1 MVSTRSAVQQ
11 LFPFD
16 PEPEQSLRRRH
27 REQNLLRVPSLQGTF
42 LQSLYSEDLHSTETM
57 AFVIP
62 EAGDPLGNSLT
73 AHATNIPGCIT
84 YPAVEE
90 GSTFEIKH
98 HMLSILP
105 TFHGLSTDD
114 PNMHIAEFLMGCK
127 NILVK
132 GFSAESIKLRLFPY
146 TLKDQARRWLLTLPS
161 GSISTWNQLSEK
173 FLNKYYPAS
182 KTLDMRTQILSFAQK
197 PNEEFHEAWERFK
210 ELNRKCPHS
219 SISSTDQVHIFFRGL
234 NMTTKTLVNASCGG
248 SYKDKN
254 AQEACLLFEKMAAD
268 TQQWAVEQPQS
279 RSVFEISNGSPYM
292 SAQIEKM
299 EKKLERFD
307 AKFDML
313 LQRIP
318 GSQVAVQQPLPAA
331 CSICNVTTH
340 DFLSC
345 PHKDAYPEFAAEQV
359 NAFNNFQRPR
369 YDPYSNVYNPG
380 WRDHPNFKWDRDQP
394 ARPQFQQQVQQTAA
408 PKAAWEV
415 AIEKLANATSQEFQN
430 LQATVKNIEKQ
441 MGQIAFQVSERA
453 PGTFPSQTEHNPRGG
468 ADCKAVR
475 VLRSGKSYDN
485 RGEICVGNSQAAS
498 QPQTDSGNFAESDI
512 VTDSTESMG
521 RSENSAK
528 IAAETAERVYV
539 PPMPYPERLKP
550 KVKNQQ
556 LTDFMKTLA
565 KVQINLPLID
575 AIKNIPSYA
584 KFLKDVC
591 TKKKKLVDFEKVILT
606 EQCSA
611 VLLHKLPPKKQ
622 DPGSFT
628 ISCTIGNSNFKRA
641 LIDLGASINLMPFS
655 VFQRLGQGE
664 IKPTSVILQLADRSV
679 AYPRGIIEDLIIK
692 VDNLYLPADFVVLDM
707 DEDMQTP
714 IILGRPFMATAR
726 TLIDVEA
733 GTLTL
738 RVQDQSVVF
747 SLFEITKR
755 PTDVQDCMRVDML
768 DSLMHAETMSRL
780 TSDPLLKVLHGLEN
794 RNTEDEEVFE
804 YVSALESVPFLH
816 PRWRHVFESL
826 GEPNKPLQPSKVHPP
841 KLDLKVLPGHLK
853 YAYLGANSS
862 LPVIIAADLSSTE
875 EEKLLRILRNYQD
888 AIGWTIAD
896 IKGISPTICM
906 HRILMEDG
914 VKPTIDAQ
922 RRLNPI
928 MKEVVRTEVMK
939 LLDAGMIYPIS
950 DSKWVSATQVV
961 PKRSGI
967 TVVKNDNNEL
977 VPTRLTTGWRM
988 CVDYRKI
995 NTGTRKDHFPLPF
1008 TDQMLERLA
1017 GRAFYCFLDGYSG
1030 YNQIPV
1036 AAEDQEKTTFTCP
1049 FGTFAYRRMP
1059 FGLCNAP
1066 ATFQRCMMSIFSGL
1080 VEQVVEVFMDDF
1092 SVFGDSFDECL
1103 NNLSLVLDRCIKT
1116 NLVLNWEKCHF
1127 MVKQGIVL
1135 GHLISNRGIEV
1146 DKAKI
1151 DVIAK
1156 LPPPTAVKSVR
1167 SFLGHAGFYRRF
1179 IKDFSKISRPLC
1191 NLLAKDAPFVFD
1203 DACLEAFNK
1212 LKTLLTTAPIIAAP
1226 NWSLPFELMC
1236 DASDY
1241 AVGAVLGQRKD
1252 KLPQVIHYASRTL
1265 NDAQLNY
1272 ATTEKEL
1279 LAVVFALEKFR
1290 SYLVGAKVI
1299 VYTDHAALKYLL
1311 SKKDAKPRLI
1321 RWILLLQEFDLEIR
1335 DKKGS
1340 ENVVA
1345 DHLSR
1350 LIVPISAEADL
1361 LPLNESF
1368 PDEQLFA
1375 AHIISPWFADL
1386 VNYLARGVLHPDF
1399 TFQQK
1404 KKFLAEA
1411 KYYFWDEPYLYKY
1424 CSDQVIRRCIP
1435 EEEHE
1440 SVLKFA
1446 HQYACGGHFGPKR
1459 TAAKILQSGLFW
1471 PTLFRDANSWC
1482 RSCDRC
1488 QRVGNQSKRNEM
1500 PQQSILVV
1508 ELFDVWGIDFMGPF
1522 PMSHGNQYILVAVEY
1537 VSKWVEAIAA
1547 PTNQGSVVLK
1557 FLQGVIFPRFGTP
1570 RVILSDGGKHFVNR
1584 SFATLLAKYG
1594 ITHRVATPYHPQTSG
1609 QVEVSNR
1616 EIKRILEKTVS
1627 STRKDW
1633 GLKLSD
1639 ALWAYRTA
1647 FKGPIGMSPFRLV
1660 YGKACHLPMELEHK
1674 AFWAIKELNFSYD
1687 SAGEKR
1693 KLQINELEEIRNDA
1707 YESSRIYK
1715 EKTKAFHDNQI
1726 LRKNFHPGQKVLLFS
1741 SRLKLFPGKLKSR
1754 WNGPY
1759 LVTKVYPHGAVDIT
1773 SEINGNTF
1781 KVNGHRL
1788 KPYLESPFDIA
1799 RESLTLKEPVI

>member
-1 MVSTRSAVQQ
+1 
-11 LFPFD
+11 
-16 PEPEQSLRRRH
+16 
-27 REQNLLRVPSLQGTF
+27 
-42 LQSLYSEDLHSTETM
+42 M

-62 EAGDPLGNSLT
+62 EAGQPLGDSLT
-73 AHATNIPGCIT
+73 AHTTNIPSCIT
-84 YPAVEE
+84 HPAVEE
-90 GSTFEIKH
+90 GTAFEIKQ
-98 HMLSILP
+98 HMLNILP
-105 TFHGLSTDD
+105 TFHGLSSDD
-114 PNMHIAEFLMGCK
+114 PNMHIAEFLMECK
-127 NILVK
+127 NILVR

-161 GSISTWNQLSEK
+161 GSISTWAQLNEK

-210 ELNRKCPHS
+210 ELIRKCPHS
-219 SISSTDQVHIFFRGL
+219 GINTTDQMHIFFRGL

-279 RSVFEISNGSPYM
+279 RSVFEMSNGSPYVT
-292 SAQIEKM
+292 AQIEKM
-299 EKKLERFD
+299 EKMLD

-313 LQRIP
+313 LQRMT
-318 GSQVAVQQPLPAA
+318 GSQVAVQQPLQAA
-331 CSICNVTTH
+331 CSNCNMITH
-340 DFLSC
+340 DFMSC
-345 PHKDAYPEFAAEQV
+345 PHKDVSPDFTAEQV

-369 YDPYSNVYNPG
+369 YDPYSNFYNPG
-380 WRDHPNFKWDRDQP
+380 WRDHPNLRWDKEQHT
-394 ARPQFQQQVQQTAA
+394 RPQFQQQA
-408 PKAAWEV
+408 
-415 AIEKLANATSQEFQN
+415 S
-430 LQATVKNIEKQ
+430 VKNIEKQ
-441 MGQIAFQVSERA
+441 MGQIALQVSGRA
-453 PGTFPSQTEHNPRGG
+453 PGTFPSQTEPNPRGG

-475 VLRSGKSYDN
+475 VLRSGKNFDN
-485 RGEICVGNSQAAS
+485 RDENCIQNSRVTS
-498 QPQTDSGNFAESDI
+498 QPKTNSGNAKKSANSKDSERTVNSFENGADI
-512 VTDSTESMG
+512 VED
-521 RSENSAK
+521 
-528 IAAETAERVYV
+528 RVYE

-550 KVKNQQ
+550 TVKDQQ
-556 LTDFMKTLA
+556 LTDFMKTLS

-628 ISCTIGNSNFKRA
+628 ISCTIGNSHFKRA
-641 LIDLGASINLMPFS
+641 LIDLGASINLMSFS

-664 IKPTSVILQLADRSV
+664 IKPTSVIILQLADRSI

-692 VDNLYLPADFVVLDM
+692 VDNLYLPADFVILDM
-707 DEDMQTP
+707 DQDMQTP

-738 RVQDQSVVF
+738 RVQNQSVVF
-747 SLFEITKR
+747 SLFEATKR
-755 PTDVQDCMRVDML
+755 PGDVHDCMRVDVL
-768 DSLMHAETMSRL
+768 DSLLHAEIMSRL
-780 TSDPLLKVLHGLEN
+780 TSDPLLNVLHGFEN
-794 RNTEDEEVFE
+794 KNTKDEE
-804 YVSALESVPFLH
+804 
-816 PRWRHVFESL
+816 
-826 GEPNKPLQPSKVHPP
+826 PP
-841 KLDLKVLPGHLK
+841 KLELKVLPEHLK
-853 YAYLGANSS
+853 YAYLGADSS

-875 EEKLLRILRNYQD
+875 EDKLLRILRSHQD

-906 HRILMEDG
+906 HKILMEDG
-914 VKPTIDAQ
+914 VKPAIDAQ
-922 RRLNPI
+922 RRLNLI
-928 MKEVVRTEVMK
+928 MKEVVRNEVMK

-950 DSKWVSATQVV
+950 D
-961 PKRSGI
+961 R
-967 TVVKNDNNEL
+967 
-977 VPTRLTTGWRM
+977 WRM

-995 NTGTRKDHFPLPF
+995 NAGTRKDHFSLPF
-1008 TDQMLERLA
+1008 IDQILERLA
-1017 GRAFYCFLDGYSG
+1017 GRALYCFLDGYSG

-1036 AAEDQEKTTFTCP
+1036 APEDQEKTTFTCP

-1066 ATFQRCMMSIFSGL
+1066 ATFQRCMMSIFTGL
-1080 VEQVVEVFMDDF
+1080 VEHVVE
-1092 SVFGDSFDECL
+1092 
-1103 NNLSLVLDRCIKT
+1103 
-1116 NLVLNWEKCHF
+1116 
-1127 MVKQGIVL
+1127 GIVL

-1151 DVIAK
+1151 DAIEK
-1156 LPPPTAVKSVR
+1156 LPPPTTVKSVR

-1203 DACLEAFNK
+1203 EACLEAFKK

-1236 DASDY
+1236 NTSDY
-1241 AVGAVLGQRKD
+1241 AVGAVLEQRKD
-1252 KLPQVIHYASRTL
+1252 RLPKVIYYASRTL

-1290 SYLVGAKVI
+1290 SYLIGAKVI

-1350 LIVPISAEADL
+1350 LIIPTASEEDS
-1361 LPLNESF
+1361 LPLRDSF

-1375 AHIISPWFADL
+1375 VHFRTPWFADI
-1386 VNYLARGVLHPDF
+1386 VNYLVKGVVHPDL

-1404 KKFLAEA
+1404 KKFLFDV
-1411 KYYFWDEPYLYKY
+1411 KHYFWDEPYLFKY
-1424 CSDQVIRRCIP
+1424 CPDQIIRRCIP
-1435 EEEHE
+1435 EDEQE
-1440 SVLKFA
+1440 SVLRFA
-1446 HQYACGGHFGPKR
+1446 HHFACGGHFGQKR
-1459 TAAKILQSGLFW
+1459 TAEKILQSGLFW
-1471 PTLFRDANSWC
+1471 PTLFKDAYNWC
-1482 RSCDRC
+1482 KACDRC

-1500 PQQSILVV
+1500 PQQSILIV

-1522 PMSHGNQYILVAVEY
+1522 PSSHGNQYILVAVEY

-1547 PTNQGSVVLK
+1547 PTNQGSVVLR
-1557 FLQGVIFPRFGTP
+1557 FLQRFIFPRFGIP
-1570 RVILSDGGKHFVNR
+1570 RIILSDGGKHFINKP
-1584 SFATLLAKYG
+1584 FANLLAKYG
-1594 ITHRVATPYHPQTSG
+1594 INHRVATPYRPQTSG

-1616 EIKRILEKTVS
+1616 ELKRILEKTVG

-1633 GLKLSD
+1633 SLKLND

-1647 FKGPIGMSPFRLV
+1647 YKTPIGMSPFRLV

-1674 AFWAIKELNFSYD
+1674 AYWAIKELNFSYD
-1687 SAGEKR
+1687 SAGEQR
-1693 KLQINELEEIRNDA
+1693 KLQLNELEEIRLGA

-1715 EKTKAFHDNQI
+1715 ERTKAFHDSQI
-1726 LRKNFHPGQKVLLFS
+1726 LRKEFQPGQKVLLFS

-1754 WNGPY
+1754 WTGPY
-1759 LVTKVYPHGAVDIT
+1759 LVTKIFPHGAV
-1773 SEINGNTF
+1773 EISNEAQGNTF

-1788 KPYLESPFDIA
+1788 KPYVESPFDTA
-1799 RESLTLKEPVI
+1799 YESLTLKAPVL

>member
-1 MVSTRSAVQQ
+1 MVSTRSTVQK
-11 LFPFD
+11 LITFD
-16 PEPEQSLRRRH
+16 PELEQNLRRKS
-27 REQNLLRVPSLQGTF
+27 REQNLQRVRPLQETF
-42 LQSLYSEDLHSTETM
+42 LETVSTRDLHNKDKM

-62 EAGDPLGNSLT
+62 EAGQPLGNSLT
-73 AHATNIPGCIT
+73 AHTTNIPSCIT

-90 GSTFEIKH
+90 GTAFEIKQ
-98 HMLSILP
+98 HMLNILP
-105 TFHGLSTDD
+105 TFHGLSSDD

-127 NILVK
+127 NILVR

-161 GSISTWNQLSEK
+161 GSITTWAQLSEK

-210 ELNRKCPHS
+210 ELIRKCPHS
-219 SISSTDQVHIFFRGL
+219 GISTTDQMHIFFRGL

-248 SYKDKN
+248 TYKDKN
-254 AQEACLLFEKMAAD
+254 AQEACLLFEKMAED

-279 RSVFEISNGSPYM
+279 RSVLEMSN
-292 SAQIEKM
+292 
-299 EKKLERFD
+299 
-307 AKFDML
+307 
-313 LQRIP
+313 
-318 GSQVAVQQPLPAA
+318 GSQVAAQQPLQAA
-331 CSICNVTTH
+331 CSNCNMITH
-340 DFLSC
+340 DFMSC
-345 PHKDAYPEFAAEQV
+345 PHKEVSPDFTAEQV

-369 YDPYSNVYNPG
+369 YDPYSNFYNPG
-380 WRDHPNFKWDRDQP
+380 WRDHPNLRWDKEQHT
-394 ARPQFQQQVQQTAA
+394 RPQFQQQVQQPAA

-415 AIEKLANATSQEFQN
+415 AIEKLANTTTQEIQN
-430 LQATVKNIEKQ
+430 LQASVKNMEKQ
-441 MGQIAFQVSERA
+441 MGQIALQVSGRA
-453 PGTFPSQTEHNPRGG
+453 PGTFPSQTEPNPRGG

-475 VLRSGKSYDN
+475 VLRSGKSFDN
-485 RGEICVGNSQAAS
+485 RDENCIQNSRATS
-498 QPQTDSGNFAESDI
+498 QPKTDSGNVEKSAKSK
-512 VTDSTESMG
+512 DSEQTVNS
-521 RSENSAK
+521 SENGAV
-528 IAAETAERVYV
+528 IVEDRVYE

-550 KVKNQQ
+550 KVKDQQ
-556 LTDFMKTLA
+556 LTDFMKTLS
-565 KVQINLPLID
+565 KVQINLPLIE

-606 EQCSA
+606 E
-611 VLLHKLPPKKQ
+611 H
-622 DPGSFT
+622 
-628 ISCTIGNSNFKRA
+628 
-641 LIDLGASINLMPFS
+641 
-655 VFQRLGQGE
+655 
-664 IKPTSVILQLADRSV
+664 
-679 AYPRGIIEDLIIK
+679 Y
-692 VDNLYLPADFVVLDM
+692 
-707 DEDMQTP
+707 
-714 IILGRPFMATAR
+714 
-726 TLIDVEA
+726 
-733 GTLTL
+733 
-738 RVQDQSVVF
+738 
-747 SLFEITKR
+747 KR
-755 PTDVQDCMRVDML
+755 PGDVHDCMRVDML
-768 DSLMHAETMSRL
+768 DSLLHAEIMPRL
-780 TSDPLLKVLHGLEN
+780 TSDPLLNVLHGFEN
-794 RNTEDEEVFE
+794 KNTEDEEVLE
-804 YVSALESVPFLH
+804 YVSALGSVLFQP

-826 GEPNKPLQPSKVHPP
+826 GEPKKLLQPSKVQPP
-841 KLDLKVLPGHLK
+841 KLELKVLPEHLK
-853 YAYLGANSS
+853 YAYLGADSS
-862 LPVIIAADLSSTE
+862 LPVIIAADLSSTDE
-875 EEKLLRILRNYQD
+875 DKLLRILRSHQD

-906 HRILMEDG
+906 HKILMEDG
-914 VKPTIDAQ
+914 VKPAIDAQ

-928 MKEVVRTEVMK
+928 MKEVVRNEVMK

-950 DSKWVSATQVV
+950 DSKWISPTQVV

-967 TVVKNDNNEL
+967 TVVKNDKNEL

-995 NTGTRKDHFPLPF
+995 NAGTRKDHFPLPF
-1008 TDQMLERLA
+1008 IDQMLEKLA

-1036 AAEDQEKTTFTCP
+1036 APEDQEKTTFTCP

-1066 ATFQRCMMSIFSGL
+1066 ATFQRCMMSIFTGL
-1080 VEQVVEVFMDDF
+1080 VEHVVEVFMDDF
-1092 SVFGDSFDECL
+1092 SVFGDSFDQCL
-1103 NNLSLVLDRCIKT
+1103 QNLSLVLERCIKT

-1151 DVIAK
+1151 DAIEK
-1156 LPPPTAVKSVR
+1156 LPPPTTVKSVR

-1191 NLLAKDAPFVFD
+1191 DLLAKDAPFVVD
-1203 DACLEAFNK
+1203 EACLEAFKK

-1226 NWSLPFELMC
+1226 DWSLPFELMC

-1252 KLPQVIHYASRTL
+1252 RLPHVIYYASRTL

-1290 SYLVGAKVI
+1290 SYLIGAKVI

-1335 DKKGS
+1335 DKKGR

-1350 LIVPISAEADL
+1350 LIIPTASEEDS
-1361 LPLNESF
+1361 LPLRESF

-1375 AHIISPWFADL
+1375 VHFRTPWFADIVNFL
-1386 VNYLARGVLHPDF
+1386 VKGVVHPDL

-1404 KKFLAEA
+1404 KKFLSDV
-1411 KYYFWDEPYLYKY
+1411 KHYFWDEPYLFKY
-1424 CSDQVIRRCIP
+1424 CPDQIIRRCIP
-1435 EEEHE
+1435 EAEQE
-1440 SVLKFA
+1440 S
-1446 HQYACGGHFGPKR
+1446 
-1459 TAAKILQSGLFW
+1459 
-1471 PTLFRDANSWC
+1471 
-1482 RSCDRC
+1482 
-1488 QRVGNQSKRNEM
+1488 
-1500 PQQSILVV
+1500 
-1508 ELFDVWGIDFMGPF
+1508 
-1522 PMSHGNQYILVAVEY
+1522 
-1537 VSKWVEAIAA
+1537 
-1547 PTNQGSVVLK
+1547 
-1557 FLQGVIFPRFGTP
+1557 
-1570 RVILSDGGKHFVNR
+1570 
-1584 SFATLLAKYG
+1584 
-1594 ITHRVATPYHPQTSG
+1594 TSG

-1616 EIKRILEKTVS
+1616 ELKRILEKTVG

-1633 GLKLSD
+1633 SLKLND

-1647 FKGPIGMSPFRLV
+1647 YKTPIGMSPFRLV

-1674 AFWAIKELNFSYD
+1674 AYWAIKELNFSYD
-1687 SAGEKR
+1687 SAGEQR
-1693 KLQINELEEIRNDA
+1693 KLQLNELEEIRQGA

-1715 EKTKAFHDNQI
+1715 ERTKAFHD
-1726 LRKNFHPGQKVLLFS
+1726 RQKVLLFS

-1754 WNGPY
+1754 WTGPY
-1759 LVTKVYPHGAVDIT
+1759 LVTKIFPHGAV
-1773 SEINGNTF
+1773 EISHETQGNTF

-1788 KPYLESPFDIA
+1788 KPYVESPFDTA
-1799 RESLTLKEPVI
+1799 YESLTLKAPVI

>member
-1 MVSTRSAVQQ
+1 MVSTRSTVQN
-11 LFPFD
+11 LIPFD
-16 PEPEQSLRRRH
+16 PEFEQHLRRKR
-27 REQNLLRVPSLQGTF
+27 REQNLQRVRPLQETF
-42 LQSLYSEDLHSTETM
+42 LETVSTGDLHNKEKM

-62 EAGDPLGNSLT
+62 EAGLPLGDSLT
-73 AHATNIPGCIT
+73 AHTTNIPSCIT

-90 GSTFEIKH
+90 GTAFEIKQ
-98 HMLSILP
+98 HMLNILP
-105 TFHGLSTDD
+105 TFHGFSSDE

-127 NILVK
+127 NILVR

-161 GSISTWNQLSEK
+161 GSITTWAQLSEK

-210 ELNRKCPHS
+210 ELIRKCPHS
-219 SISSTDQVHIFFRGL
+219 GISTTDQMHIFFRGL

-248 SYKDKN
+248 TYKDKN
-254 AQEACLLFEKMAAD
+254 AQEACLLFEKMAED

-279 RSVFEISNGSPYM
+279 RSAFEMSTGSPYVT
-292 SAQIEKM
+292 AQIEKM
-299 EKKLERFD
+299 EKRLD

-313 LQRIP
+313 LQRMP
-318 GSQVAVQQPLPAA
+318 GSQVAVQQPLQAA
-331 CSICNVTTH
+331 CSICNMITH
-340 DFLSC
+340 DFMSC
-345 PHKDAYPEFAAEQV
+345 PHKEVSPEFTAEQV

-369 YDPYSNVYNPG
+369 YDPYSNFYNPG
-380 WRDHPNFKWDRDQP
+380 WRDHPNLRWDKEQHT
-394 ARPQFQQQVQQTAA
+394 RPQFQQQVQQPAA

-415 AIEKLANATSQEFQN
+415 AIEKLANTTTQEIQN
-430 LQATVKNIEKQ
+430 LQASVKNMEKQ
-441 MGQIAFQVSERA
+441 MGQIALQVSGRA
-453 PGTFPSQTEHNPRGG
+453 PGTFPSQTEPNPRGG

-475 VLRSGKSYDN
+475 VLRSGKSFDN
-485 RGEICVGNSQAAS
+485 RDENCLKNSRVTS
-498 QPQTDSGNFAESDI
+498 QPKTDSGNVEKSANSKDSEQTVNSSEDGAVI
-512 VTDSTESMG
+512 VED
-521 RSENSAK
+521 
-528 IAAETAERVYV
+528 RVYE

-550 KVKNQQ
+550 KVKDQQ
-556 LTDFMKTLA
+556 LTDFMKTLS

-628 ISCTIGNSNFKRA
+628 ISCIIGSSHFKRA

-692 VDNLYLPADFVVLDM
+692 VDNLYLPADFVILDM

-738 RVQDQSVVF
+738 RVQDRSVVF
-747 SLFEITKR
+747 SLFEATKR
-755 PTDVQDCMRVDML
+755 PGDVHDCMRVDVL
-768 DSLMHAETMSRL
+768 DSLLQAEIMPRL
-780 TSDPLLKVLHGLEN
+780 TSDPLLNVLHGFEN
-794 RNTEDEEVFE
+794 TNTEDEECFE
-804 YVSALESVPFLH
+804 YVSALESDHFQP
-816 PRWRHVFESL
+816 PRWRPVFESL
-826 GEPNKPLQPSKVHPP
+826 GEPKKLLQPSKVQPP
-841 KLDLKVLPGHLK
+841 KLELKVLPEHLK
-853 YAYLGANSS
+853 YAYLGADSS

-875 EEKLLRILRNYQD
+875 EDKLLRILRSHQD

-906 HRILMEDG
+906 HKILLEDG
-914 VKPTIDAQ
+914 AKPAIDAQ

-928 MKEVVRTEVMK
+928 MKEVVRNEVMK

-950 DSKWVSATQVV
+950 DSKWISPTQVV

-967 TVVKNDNNEL
+967 TAVKNDNNEL

-995 NTGTRKDHFPLPF
+995 NAGTRKDHFPLPF
-1008 TDQMLERLA
+1008 IDQMLERLA

-1036 AAEDQEKTTFTCP
+1036 APEDQEKTTFTCP

-1066 ATFQRCMMSIFSGL
+1066 ATFQRCMMSIFTGL
-1080 VEQVVEVFMDDF
+1080 VEHVVEVFMDDF
-1092 SVFGDSFDECL
+1092 SVFGDSFDQCL
-1103 NNLSLVLDRCIKT
+1103 QNLSLVLERCIKT

-1127 MVKQGIVL
+1127 MVRQGIVL

-1146 DKAKI
+1146 DRAKI
-1151 DVIAK
+1151 DAIEK
-1156 LPPPTAVKSVR
+1156 MPPPTTVKSVR

-1191 NLLAKDAPFVFD
+1191 NLLAKDAPFIFD
-1203 DACLEAFNK
+1203 EACLEAFKK

-1226 NWSLPFELMC
+1226 DWSLPFELMC
-1236 DASDY
+1236 DASDC

-1252 KLPQVIHYASRTL
+1252 RLPQVIYYASRTL

-1279 LAVVFALEKFR
+1279 LAIVFALEKFR
-1290 SYLVGAKVI
+1290 SYLVGARVI

-1311 SKKDAKPRLI
+1311 TKKDAKPRLI
-1321 RWILLLQEFDLEIR
+1321 RWILLLQEFDLEIK

-1350 LIVPISAEADL
+1350 LIIPTASEEDS
-1361 LPLNESF
+1361 LPLRDSF

-1375 AHIISPWFADL
+1375 VQFCTPWFADM
-1386 VNYLARGVLHPDF
+1386 VNYLVKGVVHPDL
-1399 TFQQK
+1399 TIQQK
-1404 KKFLAEA
+1404 KKFLSDV
-1411 KYYFWDEPYLYKY
+1411 KHYFWDEPYLFKY
-1424 CSDQVIRRCIP
+1424 CPDQIIRRCIP
-1435 EEEHE
+1435 EAEQE
-1440 SVLKFA
+1440 SVLRFA
-1446 HQYACGGHFGPKR
+1446 HHFACGGHFGQKR
-1459 TAAKILQSGLFW
+1459 TAEKILQSGLFW
-1471 PTLFRDANSWC
+1471 PTLFKDAYNWC
-1482 RSCDRC
+1482 KACDRC

-1500 PQQSILVV
+1500 PQLSILIV

-1522 PMSHGNQYILVAVEY
+1522 PSSHGNQYILVAVEY

-1547 PTNQGSVVLK
+1547 PTNQGSVVLR
-1557 FLQGVIFPRFGTP
+1557 FLQGVIFPRFGIP
-1570 RVILSDGGKHFVNR
+1570 RVILSDGGKHFINK
-1584 SFATLLAKYG
+1584 SFANLLAKYG
-1594 ITHRVATPYHPQTSG
+1594 INHRVATPYHPQTSG

-1616 EIKRILEKTVS
+1616 ELKRILEKTVG

-1633 GLKLSD
+1633 SLKLND

-1647 FKGPIGMSPFRLV
+1647 YKTPIGMSPFRLV
-1660 YGKACHLPMELEHK
+1660 YGKACHQPMELEHK
-1674 AFWAIKELNFSYD
+1674 AYWAIKELNFSYD
-1687 SAGEKR
+1687 SAGEQR
-1693 KLQINELEEIRNDA
+1693 KLQLNELEEIRLGA

-1715 EKTKAFHDNQI
+1715 ERTKAFHDSQI
-1726 LRKNFHPGQKVLLFS
+1726 LRKEFQPGQKVLLFS

-1754 WNGPY
+1754 WTGPY
-1759 LVTKVYPHGAVDIT
+1759 LVTKIFPHGAV
-1773 SEINGNTF
+1773 EISNEAQGNTF

-1788 KPYLESPFDIA
+1788 KPYVESPFDTA
-1799 RESLTLKEPVI
+1799 YESLTLKAPVI